1 MTYKTKI
8 AVITGA
14 GSGIGRAVAV
24 ALSQAGWSLAL
35 AGRREAALKDTAK
48 LCTGDTLCIPTDV
61 TDEASVAA
69 LFEAT
74 ITRFGRVDML
84 FNNAG
89 VSAAAVPLE
98 DLDWA
103 QAKAVIDTNVTGAM
117 LCVREAIRVMKAQT
131 PQGGRIINNGS
142 ISAYAP
148 RPHAAPYVM
157 SKHAVTGLTKS
168 IILDGRPFGITAAQ
182 IDIGNAVTDM
192 SEAMASG
199 VLQADGSTRPEPRM
213 DVAHVANTVVHMAG
227 LPPAANMP
235 FVTIMAT
242 NMPLYGRG

>member
-1 MTYKTKI
+1 MERSKI

-24 ALSQAGWSLAL
+24 ALSQAGWSLVL
-35 AGRREAALKDTAK
+35 AGRREAALKDTANV
-48 LCTGDTLCIPTDV
+48 CAGDTLCVPTDV

-74 ITRFGRVDML
+74 INRFGRIDML

-89 VSAAAVPLE
+89 VSAPAVPLE

-117 LCVREAIRVMKAQT
+117 LCAREAIRVMKAQT

-142 ISAYAP
+142 ISAYGP

-168 IILDGRPFGITAAQ
+168 IILDGRAFGITAAQ

-192 SEAMASG
+192 SERMASG

-227 LPPAANMP
+227 LPPEANMP